1 MGPNPDPSRKTE
13 SVGLRIESG
22 FSKMNNEEAN
32 KSYIDYT
39 EIQNT
44 TDMRKVVELTDDNSN
59 GDTNFSEDAE
69 DSISAMFMY
78 TSSPSPLE
86 EGSVSRSSS
95 SDGLCTLFN
104 RISYLGSASI
114 NAPRDQNEIQKNIA
128 ILNEQSCEH
137 AIEITLSIPNNSE
150 GSVILYEPNSVCEI
164 ASFSICQILFCAQ
177 GLQNSEECHCFAFTH
192 SHGFTAESSIFQCH
206 VFKCDVPEAVSKV
219 LLCFAAAFRRV
230 PKLQNL
236 KTESVCSQNVSPTK
250 ENEHTFIFETI
261 LDIKEEDS
269 KGNFTCCPKEKDYF
283 KLHSI
288 LEKSIT
294 ITIQQISN
302 NEELVIERCFGLLVS
317 PGRNVK
323 QSDMQLIEMVSF
335 NKSSVGTKI
344 VTQITGHWNPNESPF
359 EVLNKETPKDTR
371 VYMTIAADL
380 VIEGISEPVRFVI
393 ETKAKILPQNERFW
407 YINKKS
413 HIEQFYLKLKEVEMD
428 PSGNFIYSLVNVHNS
443 SQLQRKRAS
452 LSLNLKK
459 THKHSEN
466 KSTESLDRESES
478 DNDEPLLSG
487 TGEVSKDCTE
497 DELEGWAD
505 VLNKWRQNLKYRPK
519 QLTTLVQKGIP
530 EALRGEVWQLLAC
543 CHNDHEAVEM
553 YQKLISQNSTSENA
567 IQRDINR
574 TFPAHDFFRENG
586 GAGQEALYRICKAYS
601 VYDKEIGYCQGLSF
615 LVAALLLHMPEEQAF
630 NVTMKIMFDYHLRDL
645 FRDSFAELH
654 LKFYQLERLMEDQMP
669 DLYNHF
675 INLGIEA
682 HMFGSQWFLT
692 LFTAKFPLNVVFYIL
707 DLFLL
712 NAMDT
717 IFQVSLA
724 LLMLS
729 KKELLTLDFEGV
741 LKHFRVTLPKK
752 YRSEESAQFLLRSA
766 VGVKIKK
773 LKKYERDY
781 FILKEQEKL
790 REDPLE
796 RIKNENKYLRESN
809 IRLEQEN
816 DDLAHEL
823 LSCKI
828 SLHNDLDIAEDKA
841 EALNNEL
848 LNAKTSLIDA
858 EDEKKRLEE
867 EVVQLKEMCR
877 RELERAEDEIIRCNV
892 IITDYKQICSQL
904 SKRLEKEQTSGRETI
919 ETIKECVKTCEKC
932 SKQLE
937 ERNLIRTSGK
947 LKKTN
952 AEDKLS
958 SIEELEDHV
967 KELEL
972 ELAQTKLALVESEC
986 KNQDLTHQ
994 LNGAIA
1000 ELQAS
1005 KNTWIHKTLSSIRD
1019 ATRKELAGHRDHKEK
1034 DSAPT

>member
-1 MGPNPDPSRKTE
+1 MK
-13 SVGLRIESG
+13 
-22 FSKMNNEEAN
+22 
-32 KSYIDYT
+32 
-39 EIQNT
+39 EITQLKDKN
-44 TDMRKVVELTDDNSN
+44 RN
-59 GDTNFSEDAE
+59 E
-69 DSISAMFMY
+69 DSNLSEETADSSLTACMY

-86 EGSVSRSSS
+86 EGTLSRSSS

-104 RISYLGSASI
+104 RITYLGSASI

-128 ILNEQSCEH
+128 ILNEQSSEH
-137 AIEITLSIPNNSE
+137 AIEITLSIPNHSE

-164 ASFSICQILFCAQ
+164 ASFAICQILFCAP
-177 GLQNSEECHCFAFTH
+177 GLQNSKECHCFAFTH
-192 SHGFTAESSIFQCH
+192 SHGATAESAIFQCH

-219 LLCFAAAFRRV
+219 LLCLAAAFRRV
-230 PKLQNL
+230 PKLQSC
-236 KTESVCSQNVSPTK
+236 KADSVCSENTSPSK
-250 ENEHTFIFETI
+250 ENEITCIFETT

-269 KGNFTCCPKEKDYF
+269 KGNFVCCPKEKDYF
-283 KLHSI
+283 KFHCTK
-288 LEKSIT
+288 EKTVT
-294 ITIQQISN
+294 ITVQQICN
-302 NEELVIERCFGLLVS
+302 NEELIIERCFGLLIS

-323 QSDMQLIEMVSF
+323 QSDMQLLEMVSF
-335 NKSSVGTKI
+335 NKSSVGSKT
-344 VTQITGHWNPNESPF
+344 VTQFTGHWNPNEPPF

-371 VYMTIAADL
+371 VYMTVAADL

-407 YINKKS
+407 YFNKKA
-413 HIEQFYLKLKEVEMD
+413 HIEQFYLKLKEVE
-428 PSGNFIYSLVNVHNS
+428 VNAGGDYAYNVVHLYNA

-452 LSLNLKK
+452 LKLNLKK
-459 THKHSEN
+459 SHKLDEKSSEN
-466 KSTESLDRESES
+466 AEKESDS

-497 DELEGWAD
+497 GELEGWAE
-505 VLNKWRQNLKYRPK
+505 VLNKWRQNLKHRPK
-519 QLTTLVQKGIP
+519 QLASLVQKGIP
-530 EALRGEVWQLLAC
+530 EALRGEVWQLLARC
-543 CHNDHEAVEM
+543 YNDHEAVEM
-553 YQKLISQNSTSENA
+553 YQKLITQNSSCENA
-567 IQRDINR
+567 VQRDINR
-574 TFPAHDFFRENG
+574 TFPAHEFFKENG

-675 INLGIEA
+675 GNLGIEA

-712 NAMDT
+712 NEMDT

-752 YRSEESAQFLLRSA
+752 YRSEESAQYLLRTA

-773 LKKYERDY
+773 LKKYEKEY

-796 RIKNENKYLRESN
+796 RLKNENKFLRESN

-848 LNAKTSLIDA
+848 LTAKTSLIDA

-867 EVVQLKEMCR
+867 EVIQLKEMCR
-877 RELERAEDEIIRCNV
+877 RELERTEDEIIRCNA
-892 IITDYKQICSQL
+892 IIADYKQICSQL
-904 SKRLEKEQTSGRETI
+904 SKRLEKEQTSGRETV
-919 ETIKECVKTCEKC
+919 ETVMECVKTCEKC
-932 SKQLE
+932 CKQLE
-937 ERNLIRTSGK
+937 ERNVIRTGGK
-947 LKKTN
+947 LKKMD

-958 SIEELEDHV
+958 TVQELEDHV

-994 LNGAIA
+994 LNGAVA

-1005 KNTWIHKTLSSIRD
+1005 KNTWLHKTLSSIRD
-1019 ATRKELAGHRDHKEK
+1019 ATRKEPPGGRENK
-1034 DSAPT
+1034 D